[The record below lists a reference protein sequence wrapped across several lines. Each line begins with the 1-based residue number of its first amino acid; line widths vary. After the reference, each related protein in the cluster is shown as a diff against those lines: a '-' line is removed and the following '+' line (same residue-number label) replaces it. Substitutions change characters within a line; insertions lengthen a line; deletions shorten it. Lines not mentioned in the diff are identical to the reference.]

1 MSANQHFVDAIN
13 RLEKENDNLGA
24 STSTTG
30 GSGYRPQS
38 FNAKGYE
45 SPEERKRLQK
55 IKDKV
60 FSKATHY
67 ARQFEGR
74 KKRKQEYKEKR
85 EEAHSSGYD
94 YKEQGT
100 QSGYFDP
107 SADSNFGFGA
117 SSQRY
122 YQSPEGAYDPA
133 DFTPDILVPKYLD
146 IFGVNSPRDIL
157 YAKERYYDIT
167 GEGVW
172 TESLHDQA
180 YLNTRKIMPEYLRAD
195 DDYKT
200 AAMVGLDMFEKGELD
215 REGFN
220 ALLDYYKPKGT
231 DFTPTT
237 AEVFEANNPNLTYRE
252 PRTLGE
258 AKQLADQAYINS
270 LERDL
275 KRNMAMQDFEDSGYK
290 SLDDLKLEE
299 QTIRKAIEKGAL
311 DFQNPEDTTYVLYGG
326 EATYN
331 AARDQAFLMKGFLED
346 NDIDLYKTVELEP
359 NAGADSTG
367 IVQNKVWL
375 NTGTALQAFEAGGGM
390 RADVAYEQTAN
401 STMGAYSFY
410 ETTPVFY
417 EGKQKFKNAFTVFTD
432 IVSTIY
438 PPAAPVAK
446 AANAVVQGGDLED
459 ALKAGGTAYAT
470 NKFAE
475 ITSEEILEGF
485 DNLDIDVRSL
495 PENVQNVIIDTSK
508 ATLQGDSGSDA
519 FKKSAT
525 GELLNSVDI
534 DIDLPDTN
542 FKTPQVVKDI
552 GNAIVSGA
560 EAVGD
565 VAEDILKPPLDFI
578 GETFEEGVDF
588 VADTFEPAVDFLD
601 EKLDALGQKYVDPA
615 LQATKE
621 FGEDAV
627 DFVADTF
634 EPVVDAVDEGL
645 DVFGEKVVDP
655 ALQATKE
662 FGQDVIDAVD
672 TGLDYLGDT
681 YVDPA
686 LQAGKEFGQDVID
699 LGSDVLSEAED
710 ILIEPIKEGV
720 EALSDVSLPDI
731 DLPDYSLP
739 SWDLPDFNLPDFDI
753 NFSLPSRGSRGML
766 LGIGGEEEEETETEK
781 LFDKDLFKFDTEIK
795 SSGLMFNP
803 RTNLRKYG

>member
-1 MSANQHFVDAIN
+1 MS
-13 RLEKENDNLGA
+13 GA
-24 STSTTG
+24 
-30 GSGYRPQS
+30 GYKPSSQG
-38 FNAKGYE
+38 NAKGYK

-60 FSKATHY
+60 FSTATHY

-85 EEAHSSGYD
+85 DKAHGEGYHF
-94 YKEQGT
+94 KQEGT

-107 SADSNFGFGA
+107 EVDSNFGYGA

-122 YQSPEGAYDPA
+122 YQSPEGSYDPA
-133 DFTPDILVPKYLD
+133 DFTPDMLVPKYLD

-157 YAKERYYDIT
+157 SAKERYYDIT
-167 GEGVW
+167 GFGVW
-172 TESLHDQA
+172 TESIHDQS
-180 YLNTRKIMPEYLRAD
+180 YLNTRKITPEYLRAD

-200 AAMVGLDMFEKGELD
+200 AASVGLDMFEKGELD
-215 REGFN
+215 REGFD
-220 ALLDYYKPKGT
+220 ALLNYYKPKDK
-231 DFTPTT
+231 DFTPTS
-237 AEVFEANNPNLTYRE
+237 AEIFKANNPNLAYRE

-270 LERDL
+270 LKRDL
-275 KRNMAMQDFEDSGYK
+275 KRNVAMQDFGDSGYK
-290 SLDDLKLEE
+290 SLADLKLEE
-299 QTIRKAIEKGAL
+299 QTIRKAIRKGAL
-311 DFQNPEDTTYVLYGG
+311 DFQNPEDTTYILYGAG
-326 EATYN
+326 EFAYN

-346 NDIDLYKTVELEP
+346 NDIDLYKTIELEP

-367 IVQNKVWL
+367 IIQNKVWL
-375 NTGTALQAFEAGGGM
+375 NTGTALQAFETGGGM

-410 ETTPVFY
+410 ETTPVYY
-417 EGKQKFKNAFTVFTD
+417 EGKQKFKNAFTVFSD

-438 PPAAPVAK
+438 PPAAPIAQ

-475 ITSEEILEGF
+475 VTSEEILEGF
-485 DNLDIDVRSL
+485 DDLDIDVRAL

-534 DIDLPDTN
+534 DIDLPDTD
-542 FKTPQVVKDI
+542 FKTPQAIKDI
-552 GNAIVSGA
+552 GNALVSGA

-565 VAEDILKPPLDFI
+565 VVEDILKPPLEFI

-601 EKLDALGQKYVDPA
+601 ERLDALGQKYVDPA

-621 FGEDAV
+621 FGKDAV

-634 EPVVDAVDEGL
+634 EPVVDVIDEGL
-645 DVFGEKVVDP
+645 DVFGKKV
-655 ALQATKE
+655 
-662 FGQDVIDAVD
+662 
-672 TGLDYLGDT
+672 
-681 YVDPA
+681 VDPA

-699 LGSDVLSEAED
+699 TGSDVLSEAED

-720 EALSDVSLPDI
+720 EYLSNVDLPDVSLPDI
-731 DLPDYSLP
+731 DLPDWNLP
-739 SWDLPDFNLPDFDI
+739 DWDLPDFNLPDFDF

-766 LGIGGEEEEETETEK
+766 LGRGGEEEERTPTEE
-781 LFDKDLFKFDTEIK
+781 LFDNELFKFDTEIK
-795 SSGLMFNP
+795 PSDFKFNP

>member
-1 MSANQHFVDAIN
+1 MSANQHFSDAISK
-13 RLEKENDNLGA
+13 LERENPELGA
-24 STSTTG
+24 SDSKG
-30 GSGYRPQS
+30 GAGYIPSSQR
-38 FNAKGYE
+38 NDKGYK

-60 FSKATHY
+60 FSKATYY

-85 EEAHSSGYD
+85 EEAHGEGYHF
-94 YKEQGT
+94 KQEGT

-107 SADSNFGFGA
+107 EVDAYQFSGP

-122 YQSPEGAYDPA
+122 YQSPEGSYDPA
-133 DFTPDILVPKYLD
+133 DFTPDMLVPKYID
-146 IFGVNSPRDIL
+146 IFGVNSARDIL
-157 YAKERYYDIT
+157 YAKEKYYDIT
-167 GEGVW
+167 GEGLW
-172 TESLHDQA
+172 TESVHDQA
-180 YLNTRKIMPEYLRAD
+180 YLNTRKITPEYLRAD

-200 AAMVGLDMFEKGELD
+200 AASVGLEMFEAGELD
-215 REGFN
+215 FEGFN
-220 ALLDYYKPKGT
+220 ALLSYYKPKDK
-231 DFTPTT
+231 DFTPTS
-237 AEVFEANNPNLTYRE
+237 AEIFKANNPNLAYRE

-275 KRNMAMQDFEDSGYK
+275 KRNVAMQDFGDSGYK
-290 SLDDLKLEE
+290 SLADLKLEE

-311 DFQNPEDTTYVLYGG
+311 DFQNPEDTTYILYNGG
-326 EATYN
+326 ESAYN

-367 IVQNKVWL
+367 IIQNKVWL
-375 NTGTALQAFEAGGGM
+375 NTGTALQAFETGGGM
-390 RADVAYEQTAN
+390 RADVAYGQTAN

-410 ETTPVFY
+410 ETTPVYY
-417 EGKQKFKNAFTVFTD
+417 EGKQKFKNAFSIFSD

-438 PPAAPVAK
+438 PPAAPIAK

-475 ITSEEILEGF
+475 VTSEEILKGF
-485 DNLDIDVRSL
+485 DDLNIDVRAL

-525 GELLNSVDI
+525 GALLDSVDI
-534 DIDLPDTN
+534 DIDLPDTD
-542 FKTPQVVKDI
+542 FKTPQAIKDI

-565 VAEDILKPPLDFI
+565 VVEDILKPPLDFI
-578 GETFEEGVDF
+578 GETFEEGLDF

-601 EKLDALGQKYVDPA
+601 EKLDALGESYVDPA
-615 LQATKE
+615 LQAAKEAGQSIIDPVDDVLDE
-621 FGEDAV
+621 FGKSVIDPALQATKDLGQETIDV
-627 DFVADTF
+627 IADLG
-634 EPVVDAVDEGL
+634 EPVVDVIDEGL

-655 ALQATKE
+655 ALQA
-662 FGQDVIDAVD
+662 
-672 TGLDYLGDT
+672 
-681 YVDPA
+681 
-686 LQAGKEFGQDVID
+686 GKEFGQDVID
-699 LGSDVLSEAED
+699 VGSDVLSEAED
-710 ILIEPIKEGV
+710 IVIEPIKEGV
-720 EALSDVSLPDI
+720 EYLSNVDLPDVSLPDI
-731 DLPDYSLP
+731 DLPDWDLP
-739 SWDLPDFNLPDFDI
+739 DWDLPDFDF
-753 NFSLPSRGSRGML
+753 NFSSPSRGML
-766 LGIGGEEEEETETEK
+766 LRGGGEEKRTPTEE
-781 LFDKDLFKFDTEIK
+781 LFDKELFKFDTEIK
-795 SSGLMFNP
+795 PSEFKFNP